1 MGEVATRRSA
11 TTKRSMFE
19 ALRVHRYGF
28 LLSAGWLWGL
38 SRWGIGF
45 LGAYLANNL
54 TGSARLVQL
63 TGVAMWAPLLV
74 GGVVGG
80 VIADRLNRRV
90 AIITQFL
97 VVIPLAVLLG
107 VAGLTDRL
115 ELWMVYP
122 FMAIVGIGWVI
133 DMTCRRTIIYEL
145 VGGERVDN
153 AMALESLSS
162 ATGLALGALVGGTA
176 IRAIGIGPAFLVI
189 AGLMTL
195 ALLLF
200 LPVPVASVD
209 RAGVAG
215 GPGPITALRQGF
227 SLLRTEPTL
236 VSILGVT
243 SAVNFFYFSF
253 SPLVQQFGTRLEAD
267 ALATGVL
274 ASMTGFG
281 MMVGSTYIARAQ
293 PHRRGKA
300 YLAGSMG
307 AMILLVPFAQSTV
320 YPLSLLFLL
329 LSGIGMGLFG
339 SMQGTLVMTSVPDEV
354 RGRALGLL
362 STAIGVLPLGMI
374 ALGELAEVVG
384 APNAVT
390 TSVVVGASLTVFW
403 VATHPQVLRLTA

>member
-1 MGEVATRRSA
+1 
-11 TTKRSMFE
+11 MFD
-19 ALRVHRYGF
+19 ALRVPRYGF
-28 LLSAGWLWGL
+28 LLATGWVWGL
-38 SRWGIGF
+38 ARWGIGF
-45 LGAYLANNL
+45 LGAYLANQL

-63 TGVAMWAPLLV
+63 TGVAMWTPLLV

-90 AIITQFL
+90 AILAQFL
-97 VVIPLAVLLG
+97 TIIPLAIVLG
-107 VAGLTDRL
+107 IAGLSDRL
-115 ELWMVYP
+115 TLWMIYP
-122 FMAIVGIGWVI
+122 FMVVVGIGWVI

-162 ATGLALGALVGGTA
+162 ATGLAAGALVGGTA
-176 IRAIGIGPAFLVI
+176 IKAIGIGPAFFVV
-189 AGLMTL
+189 AGLMGI

-200 LPVPVASVD
+200 LPVPVLAVD
-209 RAGVAG
+209 HNRVAA
-215 GPGPITALRQGF
+215 GPGPLTALRQGF
-227 SLLRTEPTL
+227 SLLKTEPTL

-243 SAVNFFYFSF
+243 AAVNFFYFSF
-253 SPLVQQFGTRLEAD
+253 SPLVQQFGTRLGAD

-281 MMVGSTYIARAQ
+281 MMTGSTYIARMQ
-293 PHRRGKA
+293 PRQRGKA
-300 YLAGSMG
+300 YTIGALG
-307 AMILLVPFAQSTV
+307 AMFVLVPFAQSTS
-320 YPLSLLFLL
+320 YPLSVVFLL
-329 LSGIGMGLFG
+329 VSGIGMGMFG

-374 ALGELAEVVG
+374 ALGELAEIVG

-390 TSVVVGASLTVFW
+390 ISVLVGASLTIVW
-403 VATHPQVLRLTA
+403 VIVHPQVLRLTS